1 MLAAGVAEE
10 MTAPTHRAAVT
21 IDALTEADW
30 PAVRRIFEEGI
41 ATDIATLETEAPGW
55 PEWDASHR
63 DDCRFVAR
71 RGGEVVGW
79 IALSAPPPRR
89 VYAGVAWLS
98 VYVAAAERNRGV
110 GRALFEALIPASEAA
125 GLWTIQAGVIAD
137 NRASLALHERA
148 GFRRIGVQE
157 RLGRDRNGRWRD
169 VVLLERRS
177 RTVGSP

>member
-1 MLAAGVAEE
+1 V
-10 MTAPTHRAAVT
+10 TAPTERAALT
-21 IDALTEADW
+21 IEELTEADW

-55 PEWDASHR
+55 PEWEVSHR
-63 DDCRFVAR
+63 RNCRFVAR
-71 RGGEVVGW
+71 RRGEVVGW

-98 VYVAAAERNRGV
+98 VYVAATERNRGV
-110 GRALFEALIPASEAA
+110 GLALFEALIPASESE

-137 NRASLALHERA
+137 NRASLALHKRA

-157 RLGRDRNGRWRD
+157 RLGQDRHGRWRD

-177 RTVGSP
+177 PGVGGS